1 MTTILITNDDGIHSP
16 GLSALGAALH
26 DLGRIITVAPDRDK
40 SAVSHSLTMHQP
52 LRVVHHGKDR
62 ISVDGTPTDCVAIG
76 LQKILSAPP
85 DLLVSGINRG
95 ANIGDDISYSG
106 TVAAALEAT
115 MHSIPSM
122 AVSCTT
128 ASCANG
134 EGDYAQSAAIAARL
148 AAQILQRGLPE
159 NTLLNVNIPAQED
172 IKGLRITR
180 QGRSLWRDSIHETTD
195 PWGKKIFWIGGG
207 RAVTDSAADTDLY
220 AISNGYVSITPI
232 HLDKT
237 NHEGIIHLKEDWH
250 LEY

>member
-1 MTTILITNDDGIHSP
+1 MTTILITNDDGIDSP
-16 GLSALGAALH
+16 GLSALGAALQ

-40 SAVSHSLTMHQP
+40 SAVSHSLTMHKP

-76 LQKILSAPP
+76 LQKILSTPP
-85 DLLVSGINRG
+85 DLLVSGINLG

-122 AVSCTT
+122 AI
-128 ASCANG
+128 SCANG
-134 EGDYAQSAAIAARL
+134 VDEYTQSAAIAARL
-148 AAQILQRGLPE
+148 AAEVLQRGLPE
-159 NTLLNVNIPAQED
+159 NTLLNVNIPAQTT

-195 PWGKKIFWIGGG
+195 PWGKKLFWIGGG
-207 RAVTDSAADTDLY
+207 RAVTDSAADTDHY
-220 AISNGYVSITPI
+220 AISSGYVSITPI

-237 NHEGIIHLKEDWH
+237 NHEGIIHLKEDWY